1 MRLIDAERL
10 RKELLWKNVF
20 LTDNEIDA
28 LVDLIDNQPTIFPL
42 NDPLTLDELRAMVG
56 NPVYDCLGQVW
67 YIVES
72 YYDHDLIMTD
82 GTHFND
88 ENKYAK
94 VSKRFYCNR
103 PTLPVPQWIR
113 VEERLPER
121 NGEYI
126 VTACDEGEPY
136 DEIIWNDTVVVC
148 AEYYKGCW
156 TWEENSTEYSLD
168 GIVTHWM
175 PLPEPPEERY
185 KCR

>member
-10 RKELLWKNVF
+10 REELLWRNVF

-42 NDPLTLDELRAMVG
+42 NDPLTIDELRAMVG
-56 NPVYDCLGQVW
+56 NPVYDCFGQVW

-72 YYDHDLIMTD
+72 YYGHNLIMTD

-103 PTLPVPQWIR
+103 PTIPTYGQWIR
-113 VEERLPER
+113 IE
-121 NGEYI
+121 
-126 VTACDEGEPY
+126 DEKPDTGQYVLVYHKDGVMQCAQYLISGY
-136 DEIIWNDTVVVC
+136 DDRELWVLDH
-148 AEYYKGCW
+148 YYKEQG
-156 TWEENSTEYSLD
+156 E
-168 GIVTHWM
+168 ITHWM
-175 PLPEPPEERY
+175 PLPEPPKEGHHEY
-185 KCR
+185 

>member
-1 MRLIDAERL
+1 MRLIDA
-10 RKELLWKNVF
+10 
-20 LTDNEIDA
+20 DA
-28 LVDLIDNQPTIFPL
+28 LQIKIASLSRLARSDAQKSLMGRVLYIIDQMPTI
-42 NDPLTLDELRAMVG
+42 TM
-56 NPVYDCLGQVW
+56 
-67 YIVES
+67 
-72 YYDHDLIMTD
+72 
-82 GTHFND
+82 
-88 ENKYAK
+88 
-94 VSKRFYCNR
+94 
-103 PTLPVPQWIR
+103 PQWIS

-175 PLPEPPEERY
+175 PLPEPPEIENE
-185 KCR
+185 CPF